1 MSFPRSFNRKV
12 PYTPIFVLLLQ
23 IIGLLQPTL
32 AQQNETY
39 VAANGPGGETIYLP
53 DNRKPA
59 LYTQNF
65 GDCLGDSLLNVT
77 RYNAAYYA
85 DNMTVT
91 FTLEGS
97 VAVSGLSLLS
107 QCQISIL
114 CSSCVLTI

>member
-1 MSFPRSFNRKV
+1 MVPLRSFGPNISYV
-12 PYTPIFVLLLQ
+12 STLILILQ
-23 IIGLLQPTL
+23 IVGFLQPTL

-39 VAANGPGGETIYLP
+39 VAATGPGGETIYLP

-91 FTLEGS
+91 FTLEGT
-97 VAVSGLSLLS
+97 VAISNLSLLS
-107 QCQISIL
+107 
-114 CSSCVLTI
+114 

>member
-1 MSFPRSFNRKV
+1 MAFLRSFN
-12 PYTPIFVLLLQ
+12 PTISYTSIWLLLIQ
-23 IIGLLQPTL
+23 AISLLQPTL

-39 VAANGPGGETIYLP
+39 VAANGPGGETIYLL
-53 DNRKPA
+53 DDRKPA

-107 QCQISIL
+107 
-114 CSSCVLTI
+114 

>member
-1 MSFPRSFNRKV
+1 MTFLQSFNPKV
-12 PYTPIFVLLLQ
+12 PYTPIFVLLLH
-23 IIGLLQPTL
+23 IIALLQPTL

-39 VAANGPGGETIYLP
+39 VAAIGPGGETIYLL

-107 QCQISIL
+107 QYQ
-114 CSSCVLTI
+114 VLIV